1 MLWQILSAIILT
13 VVLGLSSILIQT
25 NLAHRKIALVEFAS
39 HDYVEITKGASAY
52 IADESAAL
60 MKAVKSFIYSTENSE
75 LALENLENNFNQF
88 RNEMSLS
95 PSSSISEF
103 LDYYIQKSTFINKLE
118 LKAEK
123 EFKEDLDLNYSFNL
137 ARSDFHEIK
146 TDDLQPSY
154 KTSLITEDRLTNYNP
169 RLISPYFNFT
179 SDLVSDDK
187 LLISDKLL
195 QKIITGSVDYDAIV
209 ANPENFNLEI
219 NNTGLS
225 ESDFPNTLVVNAKYP
240 VFKFEDEN
248 EKENSGN
255 EIRDISFISTA
266 QINIV
271 ADIELSPIIFPK
283 VPKINPPPTSP
294 PSPVIEIENIPISP
308 PPTPIAENNNLSN
321 FDLGIRSLPANS
333 HGIFVDADK
342 VVSADN
348 PLRIASAKSNGLSTL
363 YVDENGHIVMSIG
376 KAFEGN
382 SRLGLPENS
391 LNFNHEG
398 IEVLDTFSDQLGK
411 QSLSSEDSLSGLSF
425 QNSESSSANNNP
437 EINSGAEI
445 LSEEPSVVLDV
456 LPRQHNRYGTVSE
469 SFKVN
474 GIEIPAGAVV
484 VATKAENTKNRI
496 DKNSDFNYFK
506 VYDANGALISKFHQ
520 SSIQSNKKLKNIDLQ
535 SFNTEKG
542 FEDADGSSIYQS
554 FSTADLFNGQDA
566 ETAVK
571 SFLNIQADLADSLQ
585 LNINEK
591 NKKWHKDLYRNFKSQ
606 GISYTGSTLE
616 VNDKEAAAE
625 LYIAEKVYV
634 DDTAKALDKAQF
646 TALVDLE
653 EARGRVGSAKDKLA
667 DAKKALKEKGISKKE
682 KKELNVQVKKA
693 KNDLDKSKK
702 EKKNIGKSFE
712 KTRKSYDNYIK
723 TRAVPKTKVKAIPA
737 KPIVVKIAPKVI
749 KASPKKSIPA
759 KPKKRKRRR

>member
-1 MLWQILSAIILT
+1 MT

-25 NLAHRKIALVEFAS
+25 NLAQRKMALVEFAS

-60 MKAVKSFIYSTENSE
+60 LKAVKSFIYSTENSE
-75 LALENLENNFNQF
+75 TSLENLENQFNQF
-88 RNEMSLS
+88 HSDMNSS
-95 PSSSISEF
+95 ASSSIREF

-118 LKAEK
+118 LKAKK
-123 EFKEDLDLNYSFNL
+123 EFKEDLDLNHNFNL
-137 ARSDFHEIK
+137 ARSEFHEIK
-146 TDDLQPSY
+146 NIDSQPDY
-154 KTSLITEDRLTNYNP
+154 KTSLITEDRLSYYNP
-169 RLISPYFNFT
+169 RLVSSYFNFAVEF
-179 SDLVSDDK
+179 VSDDK
-187 LLISDKLL
+187 LMIADNLL
-195 QKIITGSVDYDAIV
+195 QKIVTDSADYDAIV
-209 ANPENFNLEI
+209 ANPENFNLDI
-219 NNTGLS
+219 DISGLS
-225 ESDFPNTLVVNAKYP
+225 ESDFPNTLVLNTKYP
-240 VFKFEDEN
+240 VFKFDNKDE
-248 EKENSGN
+248 EESSSK
-255 EIRDISFISTA
+255 EIREISFISTA
-266 QINIV
+266 QINTTS
-271 ADIELSPIIFPK
+271 DIELRPIVFPK
-283 VPKINPPPTSP
+283 VPKINQSPTFPPLPI
-294 PSPVIEIENIPISP
+294 IEIENIPISP
-308 PPTPIAENNNLSN
+308 PSAPIAENNNLTN

-333 HGIFVDADK
+333 HGIFVDSDK

-348 PLRIASAKSNGLSTL
+348 PLRIASSKSNGLSTL
-363 YVDENGHIVMSIG
+363 FIDENGHIVMSIG

-382 SRLGLPENS
+382 SRLGLPDNS

-398 IEVLDTFSDQLGK
+398 IEVLDTFSDQHGK
-411 QSLSSEDSLSGLSF
+411 QSLGSKDSLSGLSF
-425 QNSESSSANNNP
+425 QNSESNSVNNNS

-445 LSEEPSVVLDV
+445 LAENPSVVLDI
-456 LPRQHNRYGTVSE
+456 LPRQHNRYGTVNE

-474 GIEIPAGAVV
+474 GVEIPAGAVV
-484 VATKAENTKNRI
+484 VATKSENTKNRI

-506 VYDANGALISKFHQ
+506 VYDASGALITKFHQ
-520 SSIQSNKKLKNIDLQ
+520 GSIQSNKKLKNIDLQ

-571 SFLNIQADLADSLQ
+571 SFLNIQADLGDSLQ

-634 DDTAKALDKAQF
+634 DDTAKSLDKAQF

-653 EARGRVGSAKDKLA
+653 DARGKVESAKDKLVA
-667 DAKKALKEKGISKKE
+667 TKSDLKKQGYSKAKIDKKLKEQVKEIKVAKKER
-682 KKELNVQVKKA
+682 KA
-693 KNDLDKSKK
+693 V
-702 EKKNIGKSFE
+702 EKSFT
-712 KTRKSYDNYIK
+712 KTRKDYDNYIK
-723 TRAVPKTKVKAIPA
+723 NRAVPKAKIKAALAKPVVVKA
-737 KPIVVKIAPKVI
+737 APKVF
-749 KASPKKSIPA
+749 KVAPKKSAP